1 MHLRR
6 IREGSRFRRKFEGAV
21 FPRERIIAMADR
33 YQDRR
38 FPAGNFDDG
47 GDQRGSGQDDND
59 PLAEL
64 ARLIGQTDQFGNV
77 ARASSPRRATPRDRY
92 QPQHEPSPAEDEPQP
107 SPGPPPWIRRANAR
121 VIQREIEREMPA
133 EDEYPASVHPVHRYA
148 QPTAPDEEYLKEEP
162 AYEEAERQPDASRY
176 DEALYDQIDTGVQ
189 DYQREP
195 AYPDDPY
202 AYQDGHDEEADR
214 RVAGRR
220 GKLFTVVAVLALAV
234 VGTGAAFAYR
244 TYFNAA
250 RSSEP
255 PIIRADNSPTKIV
268 PAPGDNVAKSP
279 DRMPSGDGT
288 EKIVSR
294 EETPIDINRSGAP
307 RIVFPPLNQNPNPPA
322 GPSTSTSTM
331 PPVDT
336 GGGTA
341 PNNGTLPN
349 SEPHKIKTFP
359 VRGDQPDST
368 AVPVAVSP
376 PAPPKPAAA
385 PKAAAPATRVATPA
399 PANAPLSLSPD
410 APPPAADA
418 HSRLAT
424 TTPNTAPTAPVATS
438 GGYLVQVA
446 SQRNESDAQATFKT
460 LQSKYPSVLGSQTP
474 LIKRADLGEKGVYYR
489 AMVGPFGTPE
499 EAAQF
504 CGSLKSAGGQCII
517 QKN

>member
-1 MHLRR
+1 
-6 IREGSRFRRKFEGAV
+6 
-21 FPRERIIAMADR
+21 MADR

-38 FPAGNFDDG
+38 FPAGNFDHG
-47 GDQRGSGQDDND
+47 GDQYGSEQDDND

-64 ARLIGQTDQFGNV
+64 ARLIGQTDQSGNV
-77 ARASSPRRATPRDRY
+77 GRANSPRRATPRDRY
-92 QPQHEPSPAEDEPQP
+92 QPQHEPPPAEEEPPP
-107 SPGPPPWIRRANAR
+107 SPGPPPWMRRANAR
-121 VIQREIEREMPA
+121 VVQREVESEVPD
-133 EDEYPASVHPVHRYA
+133 EPEYPAPVHPLHRYA
-148 QPTAPDEEYLKEEP
+148 QPAVPEEEYPEEEP
-162 AYEEAERQPDASRY
+162 AYQEAEQQSEASRY
-176 DEALYDQIDTGVQ
+176 DEALYGQIESGVQ

-214 RVAGRR
+214 RSAGRR
-220 GKLFTVVAVLALAV
+220 GKLLTVAAVLALAV

-244 TYFNAA
+244 TYFSAA

-255 PIIRADNSPTKIV
+255 PIIRADNSPTKVV

-307 RIVFPPLNQNPNPPA
+307 RIIFPPLSQNANPPA

-341 PNNGTLPN
+341 SNNGTLPN
-349 SEPHKIKTFP
+349 NEPHKIKTFP
-359 VRGDQPDST
+359 VRGDQSDSA

-376 PAPPKPAAA
+376 TAPPKATAAA
-385 PKAAAPATRVATPA
+385 KAAAPATRAATPA

-410 APPPAADA
+410 ASPPPASATDP

-424 TTPNTAPTAPVATS
+424 TTPNAAPTAPVATS

-460 LQSKYPSVLGSQTP
+460 LQNKYPSVLGSQTP